1 MKKTFSSRRIR
12 IVNVN
17 SQLYD
22 ISHFPIPVW
31 RTHFYNLCLVDR
43 YLKLVFSRFF
53 WLLLTHKFIYS
64 YSLFGIDKKH
74 ETCKVYVKK
83 GCCLQLIQL
92 WEIESLGLTSS
103 EKNKFIPE
111 KTGSK
116 PKFNPLVSV
125 VLPTYNRARLLR
137 RAVKSVLDQTYPNFE
152 LIVVDDCST
161 DGTEGVVKGFQDD
174 RIRYI
179 RHEKNQGAPITR
191 NTGIRAAKG
200 KYIAFQDSD
209 DVWYSTK
216 LEKQVNAFNSAP
228 IDLGVIYT
236 SFWLIDNDK
245 ETMVPSSLVKHT
257 EGKIHNALL
266 AMNFVSLS
274 SAIVKKECFVNVG
287 MFENIPRFQD
297 WELWLRISKYY
308 SFKHLRE
315 PLVKVYRQSDSIS
328 RNTDV
333 LISARKYILSKYYYE
348 LSKNSK
354 LLSKHYSDIGIFLC
368 SKGDIKEGREY
379 FFKALSVHPFN
390 ARLLLWTIVSIFGS
404 TTYNKYST
412 FYETLK
418 TSRNLKHKNL
428 EH

>member
-1 MKKTFSSRRIR
+1 M
-12 IVNVN
+12 
-17 SQLYD
+17 
-22 ISHFPIPVW
+22 
-31 RTHFYNLCLVDR
+31 
-43 YLKLVFSRFF
+43 
-53 WLLLTHKFIYS
+53 
-64 YSLFGIDKKH
+64 
-74 ETCKVYVKK
+74 
-83 GCCLQLIQL
+83 
-92 WEIESLGLTSS
+92 
-103 EKNKFIPE
+103 EKNKFTLE

-116 PKFNPLVSV
+116 PKLNPLVSI
-125 VLPTYNRARLLR
+125 VLPTYNRARLLS
-137 RAVKSVLDQTYPNFE
+137 RAVKSILDQTYPNFE

-161 DGTEGVVKGFQDD
+161 DNTEGVVKEFQDD

-179 RHEKNQGAPITR
+179 RHEKNQGAPIAR

-209 DVWYSTK
+209 DVWCSTK

-245 ETMVPSSLVKHT
+245 EIMVPSSLVKQT
-257 EGKIHNALL
+257 EGKIHNTLL

-308 SFKHLRE
+308 SFKHLSE

-333 LISARKYILSKYYYE
+333 LISARKYILSKHYAE

-368 SKGDIKEGREY
+368 NKGDLKEGRKY
-379 FFKALSVHPFN
+379 FFKALSVHPCN

-412 FYETLK
+412 FYKTLK
-418 TSRNLKHKNL
+418 NSRNLKHKNL

>member
-1 MKKTFSSRRIR
+1 M
-12 IVNVN
+12 
-17 SQLYD
+17 
-22 ISHFPIPVW
+22 
-31 RTHFYNLCLVDR
+31 
-43 YLKLVFSRFF
+43 
-53 WLLLTHKFIYS
+53 
-64 YSLFGIDKKH
+64 
-74 ETCKVYVKK
+74 
-83 GCCLQLIQL
+83 
-92 WEIESLGLTSS
+92 
-103 EKNKFIPE
+103 EKNKFTLE

-125 VLPTYNRARLLR
+125 VLPTYNRARLLS

-179 RHEKNQGAPITR
+179 RHEKNQGAPIAR
-191 NTGIRAAKG
+191 NTGIRAAEG

-209 DVWYSTK
+209 DVWCSTK
-216 LEKQVNAFNSAP
+216 LEKQVNAFNSASV
-228 IDLGVIYT
+228 DLGVIYT

-245 ETMVPSSLVKHT
+245 ETMVPSSLVKQT
-257 EGKIHNALL
+257 EGKIHNILL

-274 SAIVKKECFVNVG
+274 SAIIKKECFVNVG

-328 RNTDV
+328 RNTAV
-333 LISARKYILSKYYYE
+333 LILARKYILSKYFDE

-379 FFKALSVHPFN
+379 FVKALSAHPFN
-390 ARLLLWTIVSIFGS
+390 PRLLLWTIVSIFGS

-412 FYETLK
+412 IYKTLK
-418 TSRNLKHKNL
+418 NSRNLKHKNL